1 MEALHSETYS
11 LSTHEAAAGVCKP
24 KEWRK
29 PGLVD
34 AIIILLTLTLLLLVV
49 TPFQLSLFC
58 FLSGS

>member
-34 AIIILLTLTLLLLVV
+34 AIIILLTLTLLLL
-49 TPFQLSLFC
+49 L
-58 FLSGS
+58 